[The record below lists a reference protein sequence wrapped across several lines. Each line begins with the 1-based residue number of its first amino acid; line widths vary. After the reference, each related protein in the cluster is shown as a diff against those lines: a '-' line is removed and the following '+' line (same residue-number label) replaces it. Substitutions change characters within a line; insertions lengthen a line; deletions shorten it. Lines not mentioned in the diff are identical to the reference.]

1 MDFGDVIIDE
11 AEPLFCSS
19 SSAAADVTI
28 AEDFG
33 IPITFT
39 L

>member
-11 AEPLFCSS
+11 AVPLFCSS
-19 SSAAADVTI
+19 SAADVTI
-28 AEDFG
+28 AEDSVM
-33 IPITFT
+33 PMTFT